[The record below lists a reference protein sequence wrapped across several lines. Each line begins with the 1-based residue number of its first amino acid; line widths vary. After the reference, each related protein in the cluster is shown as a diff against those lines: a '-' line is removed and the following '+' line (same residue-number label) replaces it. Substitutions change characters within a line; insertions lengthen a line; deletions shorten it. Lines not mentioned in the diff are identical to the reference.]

1 MSRARRRGGDG
12 YVYSS
17 DEGRLCPAC
26 GRPVANCGCGA
37 ARRARRP
44 QAAGPVRVGRQT
56 KGRKGSGVTV
66 ITGLPLSA
74 AELSELAGALKR
86 RCGSGGTV
94 RAGTI
99 EIQGD
104 HRDLLV
110 AELTARGWP
119 AKRAGA

>member
-1 MSRARRRGGDG
+1 M
-12 YVYSS
+12 
-17 DEGRLCPAC
+17 
-26 GRPVANCGCGA
+26 RPVAQCACA
-37 ARRARRP
+37 DERRRRRP
-44 QAAGPVRVGRQT
+44 SSAGPIRVVRQT

-74 AELSELAGALKR
+74 AELSELARALKR

-94 RAGTI
+94 RDATI

-110 AELTARGWP
+110 AELAARGWP
-119 AKRAGA
+119 AKRSGG